1 MKLKSFLPLLIIV
14 LTFGCTKNP
23 NTFLPHINGYWEID
37 EVTLSD
43 GTKRDYT
50 HNDTIDYIELN
61 DSLTGFRKKL
71 KPNFSGT
78 YQTSSDAEQV
88 KAVFENDSLFLEY
101 TTPYNTWKETVLD
114 ATENRLLIL
123 NANKVQ
129 YLYKRYQPLDL
140 N

>member
-14 LTFGCTKNP
+14 LTFGCAKNP
-23 NTFLPHINGYWEID
+23 NTFLSHINGYWEID

-61 DSLTGFRKKL
+61 DSLAGFRKKL

-78 YQTSSDAEQV
+78 YQTSSDAEHV

-101 TTPYNTWKETVLD
+101 TTPYNSWKETVLD
-114 ATENRLLIL
+114 ATENSLLIL